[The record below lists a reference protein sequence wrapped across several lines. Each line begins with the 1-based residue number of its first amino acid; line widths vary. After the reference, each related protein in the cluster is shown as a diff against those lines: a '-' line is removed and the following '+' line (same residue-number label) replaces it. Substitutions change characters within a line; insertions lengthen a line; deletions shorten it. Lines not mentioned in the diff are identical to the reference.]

1 MHIPSMIV
9 DLAIMLMTAA
19 VVTIVFKKV
28 KLPLI
33 LGYIMAGFMIGP
45 YFPMFFDVE
54 NQASIDIWSEIGV
67 VIILFHIGLEFDFH
81 RIVKIGSTAI
91 VTAAIKMSGV
101 MVVGYLFGM
110 LIGLTQMSSVFLGA
124 MLSISS
130 TVVITRCFEELKLQK
145 RRFASLVMGTLVME
159 DVFSIIIMVVL
170 STISV
175 SKSVNG
181 YELVTDLALMGVYLV
196 LWLILG
202 IFIVPTFL
210 SRVTDLMSDEMLV
223 VLSLGVCFSMAL
235 IANGLGFSMELGA
248 FLAGS
253 IFAGTT
259 SVHEIERVTSGI
271 KDLFGAVFFLSVGM
285 MVDPAVIVA
294 KWMIILP
301 VAVIAVVAKFLFAPI
316 GMVLSGQNLETSIKG
331 GISLAPIGEFSFIIA
346 SLGISLGVM
355 EDFLYPVIVAAS
367 ILTIIFTPVL
377 INQSDN
383 AVALCRRVIP
393 DRILD
398 MIDEYTSDDQDEE
411 EKTSDWMVVLATFFK
426 KLLIYGS
433 IMIVTVIVGIRGLAP
448 VLGSVLPETAANI
461 VTCIVIYIIMAV
473 FLRPMLDFHSVSFT
487 YLWMDSLANRLP
499 LIVLVLFKLII
510 VLIIAYTPVMV
521 LFNANGLIVIIIAA
535 IMIRVVTRFDWIST
549 SYLQLETRFLRNLN
563 EKIISQEEE
572 GHGKMHWM
580 DEDYS
585 IFSFIVP
592 RGAAYIGTTLM
603 DLGWGRKLNIYVV
616 KVERFQDQGKKS
628 LLLPSGNIKLR
639 AGDKVYIVGDETSL
653 ETFYTTLGFEQTR
666 KFRTLKQ
673 FMDTDYPDTDNA
685 LACIAIK
692 VNGHEAYCGKPIRNT
707 NIQSKYNCMI
717 LGIRKNGYNI
727 TMPDANMLIQ
737 QDDILWVMGSNNN
750 AGKLAALS
758 TKKKKPQHKPEES
771 RAEAVN
777 DIR

>member
-9 DLAIMLMTAA
+9 DLAIMLTTAA
-19 VVTIVFKKV
+19 IVTIVFKKI

-45 YFPMFFDVE
+45 YFPLFFDIT
-54 NQASIDIWSEIGV
+54 NQESIDIWSEIGV

-101 MVVGYLFGM
+101 MIVGYIFGM
-110 LIGLTQMSSVFLGA
+110 LIGLTQMSSIFLGA

-130 TVVITRCFEELKLQK
+130 TVVITKCFEELKIQK
-145 RRFASLVMGTLVME
+145 RKYASLVMGTLVME

-181 YELVTDLALMGVYLV
+181 YDLVVNLALMGTYLV

-210 SRVTDLMSDEMLV
+210 NRVTDLMSDEMLV

-235 IANGLGFSMELGA
+235 IANALGFSMELGA

-253 IFAGTT
+253 IFAGTS
-259 SVHEIERVTSGI
+259 SVHEIERVTSGV

-285 MVDPAVIVA
+285 MVDPAVIA
-294 KWMIILP
+294 SKWMIILP
-301 VAVIAVVAKFLFAPI
+301 VAVIAVLAKFIFAPV

-383 AVALCRRVIP
+383 AVAFVNRIMPNRV
-393 DRILD
+393 LE
-398 MIDEYTSDDQDEE
+398 MIEAYTSDDQDEE
-411 EKTSDWMVVLATFFK
+411 EKTSDWMLVLTSFFK

-433 IMIVTVIVGIRGLAP
+433 IMIATVIVGLRWVAP
-448 VLGSVLPETAANI
+448 SLGAVLPETAANI
-461 VTCIVIYIIMAV
+461 ATCVIIYAVMAV

-487 YLWMDSLANRLP
+487 YLWMDNLANRLP
-499 LIVLVLFKLII
+499 LIVFVMIKVVI
-510 VLIIAYTPVMV
+510 VLLIAYTPVMV
-521 LFNANGLIVIIIAA
+521 LFNAKGIIVLLIALV
-535 IMIRVVTRFDWIST
+535 MIRLIAKFDWIST

-592 RGAAYIGTTLM
+592 RDASYIGTTLM
-603 DLGWGRKLNIYVV
+603 ELGWGRKLNIYIV
-616 KVERFQDQGKKS
+616 KVERFHDHGKKS
-628 LLLPSGNIKLR
+628 LLLPSGNIKLN
-639 AGDKVYIVGDETSL
+639 AGDKVYVVGDESSL
-653 ETFYTTLGFEQTR
+653 ETFYTTLGFEQTK
-666 KFRTLKQ
+666 KFRTLKK
-673 FMDTDYPDTDNA
+673 FMDTDYADTENA
-685 LACIAIK
+685 LACVAIK
-692 VNGHEAYCGKPIRNT
+692 VRGNESYCGKPIRST
-707 NIQSKYNCMI
+707 NIQSKYHCMI
-717 LGIRKNGYNI
+717 LGIRKNGLNI

-750 AGKLAALS
+750 VGKLAALS
-758 TKKKKPQHKPEES
+758 IKKKKTYPRQVELPKDETKK
-771 RAEAVN
+771 
-777 DIR
+777 